1 MDEPEQEKQR
11 HIIGIN
17 AISLD
22 EADETTPSAE
32 EIASG
37 DLGFADILKNLST
50 DRQKF
55 IALALYQGL
64 NKVEIAWILK
74 VDPSD
79 IAHITKRIQVKL
91 AIHRVR
97 YSRSNQ

>member
-1 MDEPEQEKQR
+1 MDDPEIIRR

-17 AISLD
+17 TVSLE

-37 DLGFADILKNLST
+37 NLGFADILKNLST
-50 DRQKF
+50 DRQRF
-55 IALALYQGL
+55 IALALYQGW
-64 NKVEIAWILK
+64 NKVEIAFMLK

-79 IAHITKRIQVKL
+79 IAHITKRIQIKL
-91 AIHRVR
+91 ATYRVR
-97 YSRSNQ
+97 YRQW